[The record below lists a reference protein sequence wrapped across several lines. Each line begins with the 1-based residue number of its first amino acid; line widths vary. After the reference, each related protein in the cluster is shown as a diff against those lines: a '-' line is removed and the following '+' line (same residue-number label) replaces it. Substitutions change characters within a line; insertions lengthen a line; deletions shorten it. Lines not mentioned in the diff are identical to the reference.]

1 VKKNISSSVGV
12 IQADTIHNSVILQI
26 IDGVN
31 DPADVEPSICKVAE
45 HLDKLTK
52 KRGLLDGRILLAVLA
67 TAGIAAAQYVPFW
80 PALSLYMVS
89 ALFIAIGYHLTT
101 VIRCLDIETDATKTF
116 LTELYK
122 IRLRQKLNQ

>member
-1 VKKNISSSVGV
+1 MKKNISSSVGV